1 MVVKD
6 KTVDLELYF
15 LSLISFFVYFHFERE
30 LVAIMIEVVLSGK
43 RLGKTRGGPAHL
55 RLTVDV

>member
-6 KTVDLELYF
+6 KTVDLKLDF
-15 LSLISFFVYFHFERE
+15 LSLISFFVHFHLERE
-30 LVAIMIEVVLSGK
+30 LVFIMIEVVLSSKG
-43 RLGKTRGGPAHL
+43 LSETLGGPTHL